1 MIRSLIQKMAKVI
14 KFNGKTYV
22 ETDEN
27 EVVCG
32 EVDDDIQVLDMNSI
46 CESMDNIQSIY
57 DNLSNLCDI
66 LGLGFPP
73 EQDINT

>member
-1 MIRSLIQKMAKVI
+1 MAKVI
-14 KFNGKTYV
+14 KFNNKTYI
-22 ETDEN
+22 ETDEID
-27 EVVCG
+27 EAIIG
-32 EVDDDIQVLDMNSI
+32 EVDDDVQVLDMSQI

-73 EQDINT
+73 EQDVNHE

>member
-1 MIRSLIQKMAKVI
+1 MAKVI

-22 ETDEN
+22 EVNTITDEN
-27 EVVCG
+27 EVVSG
-32 EVDDDIQVLDMNSI
+32 EVDDDIQVLDMNAI

-73 EQDINT
+73 EQDINHE

>member
-1 MIRSLIQKMAKVI
+1 MAKVI

-22 ETDEN
+22 ETDGTDTDN
-27 EVVCG
+27 IVSG
-32 EVDDDIQVLDMNSI
+32 EIDDDVQILDMNSI

-73 EQDINT
+73 EQDINHD

>member
-1 MIRSLIQKMAKVI
+1 MAKVI

-22 ETDEN
+22 EVNTMTDES
-27 EVVCG
+27 EVVSG
-32 EVDDDIQVLDMNSI
+32 EVDDDIQVLDMSAI

-73 EQDINT
+73 EQDIDHD

>member
-1 MIRSLIQKMAKVI
+1 MEKVI
-14 KFNGKTYV
+14 KFNRRTYI

-27 EVVCG
+27 NIVSG
-32 EVDDDIQVLDMNSI
+32 EIDDDVQVLDMNSI

-73 EQDINT
+73 EQDIDHE

>member
-1 MIRSLIQKMAKVI
+1 MAKVI

-22 ETDEN
+22 EVKTITDEN
-27 EVVCG
+27 EVVSG
-32 EVDDDIQVLDMNSI
+32 EVDDDIQVLDMNAI

-73 EQDINT
+73 EQDINHE

>member
-1 MIRSLIQKMAKVI
+1 MAKVI

-22 ETDEN
+22 ETDGIDTDN
-27 EVVCG
+27 NIVSG

-73 EQDINT
+73 EQDIDHE

>member
-1 MIRSLIQKMAKVI
+1 MAKVI

-22 ETDEN
+22 EVNTITDEN
-27 EVVCG
+27 EVVSG
-32 EVDDDIQVLDMNSI
+32 EVDDDIQVLDMNAI

-73 EQDINT
+73 EQDIDHD

>member
-1 MIRSLIQKMAKVI
+1 MAKVI

-22 ETDEN
+22 EVNTITDEN
-27 EVVCG
+27 EVVSG
-32 EVDDDIQVLDMNSI
+32 EIDDDIQVLDMSAI

-57 DNLSNLCDI
+57 ENLSNLCDI

-73 EQDINT
+73 EQDIDHE

>member
-1 MIRSLIQKMAKVI
+1 MAKVI
-14 KFNGKTYV
+14 KFNSKTYV

-27 EVVCG
+27 EVISG
-32 EVDDDIQVLDMNSI
+32 EVDDDIQVLDMNAI

-73 EQDINT
+73 EQDINHE

>member
-1 MIRSLIQKMAKVI
+1 MAKVI

-22 ETDEN
+22 EVNTITDNVDEL
-27 EVVCG
+27 VSG
-32 EVDDDIQVLDMNSI
+32 EVDDDIQVLDMNAI

-57 DNLSNLCDI
+57 NNLSNLCDI

>member
-1 MIRSLIQKMAKVI
+1 MAKVI

-22 ETDEN
+22 ETDES
-27 EVVCG
+27 EVVSG
-32 EVDDDIQVLDMNSI
+32 EIDDDIQVLDMSQI

-57 DNLSNLCDI
+57 DSLSNLCDI

-73 EQDINT
+73 EQDIDHE

>member
-1 MIRSLIQKMAKVI
+1 MAKVI

-22 ETDEN
+22 ETDGTDTN
-27 EVVCG
+27 NIVSG
-32 EVDDDIQVLDMNSI
+32 EIDDDVQVLDMNSI

-73 EQDINT
+73 EQDINHD

>member
-1 MIRSLIQKMAKVI
+1 MAKVI

-22 ETDEN
+22 EVKTITDEN

>member
-1 MIRSLIQKMAKVI
+1 MAKVI

-22 ETDEN
+22 EVKTITDEN
-27 EVVCG
+27 EVVSG
-32 EVDDDIQVLDMNSI
+32 EVDDDIQVLDMSAI

-73 EQDINT
+73 EQDINHE

>member
-1 MIRSLIQKMAKVI
+1 MAKVI

-22 ETDEN
+22 EVNTMTDES
-27 EVVCG
+27 ELVSG
-32 EVDDDIQVLDMNSI
+32 EVDDDIQVLDMSAI

-73 EQDINT
+73 EQDIDHD

>member
-1 MIRSLIQKMAKVI
+1 MAKVI

-22 ETDEN
+22 EVKTITDEN
-27 EVVCG
+27 EVVSG
-32 EVDDDIQVLDMNSI
+32 EVDDDIQVLDMNAI

-73 EQDINT
+73 EQDIDHD

>member
-1 MIRSLIQKMAKVI
+1 MAKVI

-22 ETDEN
+22 EASAITDN
-27 EVVCG
+27 VDEVVSG

>member
-1 MIRSLIQKMAKVI
+1 MAKVI

-22 ETDEN
+22 ETDGTDTDN
-27 EVVCG
+27 IISG
-32 EVDDDIQVLDMNSI
+32 EIDDDVQVLDMSAI
-46 CESMDNIQSIY
+46 CESMDSIQSIY

-73 EQDINT
+73 EQNPDM

>member
-1 MIRSLIQKMAKVI
+1 MAKVI

-22 ETDEN
+22 EVKTITDEN
-27 EVVCG
+27 EVVSG
-32 EVDDDIQVLDMNSI
+32 EIDDDIQVLDMSAI

-73 EQDINT
+73 EQDIDHE